1 MEIFKPG
8 KTSKEEEAHKEEI
21 RYKGKLFEVVSEPV
35 EIEGKMV
42 QFEKVRRS
50 PGVRL
55 IMQDGQGNILLT
67 REYRRELGKFDYR
80 LPGGKVFDSLDEW
93 NEFKQH
99 GGDIIEKAKQAARKE
114 AKEETGFIPD

>member
-55 IMQDGQGNILLT
+55 IMQDGQGNECFLLFGPINT
-67 REYRRELGKFDYR
+67 GVMNINPNPDCSQFNYFCYSNDIKLFDCRY
-80 LPGGKVFDSLDEW
+80 DANHENEW
-93 NEFKQH
+93 
-99 GGDIIEKAKQAARKE
+99 AANRP
-114 AKEETGFIPD
+114 FLQRV